1 MAEKKKRRQSK
12 VFSDLCPRP
21 SNPLENE
28 ELIKHYTNKDYKAP
42 LPSKYETLFEGPR
55 RGCSEE
61 GELIIGKSVQKRY
74 IEDYQYW
81 KQSDKDRNKRRKMM
95 IHKLFKGRKRVK
107 NKPLTLKDEEKLA
120 RLIEN
125 VPVQAVAGEL
135 KT

>member
-1 MAEKKKRRQSK
+1 
-12 VFSDLCPRP
+12 
-21 SNPLENE
+21 
-28 ELIKHYTNKDYKAP
+28 
-42 LPSKYETLFEGPR
+42 
-55 RGCSEE
+55 
-61 GELIIGKSVQKRY
+61 
-74 IEDYQYW
+74 
-81 KQSDKDRNKRRKMM
+81 M